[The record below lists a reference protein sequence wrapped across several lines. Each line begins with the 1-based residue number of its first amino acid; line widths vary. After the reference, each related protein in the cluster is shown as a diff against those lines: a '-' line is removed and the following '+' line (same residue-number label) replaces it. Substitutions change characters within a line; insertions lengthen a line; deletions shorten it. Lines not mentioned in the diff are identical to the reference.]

1 MTITESIDL
10 FLQNLELEKGR
21 SLKTLESYGHYLSR
35 FAAWAE
41 EQSITNVDGIN
52 EELILQFRQYLNRLT
67 FQNDQPLSKATQNY
81 HIIALRSWLRF
92 LNRRGENTLSAERV
106 DLAKIGDR
114 QIQFLEAEEL
124 DRLLAQPNPGHISGL
139 RDLAIMHTLFSTGLR
154 VSELCALDRDK
165 INLER
170 GEFSVIGKG
179 RKERIVFLSEDATNW
194 LNQYIAARS
203 DDDNAVFVRYKD
215 PVKDEDIFD
224 EHSKRLTPRSVERIV
239 KAHAKKAGIVKD
251 VTPHTL
257 RHSFATDLLMN
268 GANIRDVQ
276 SMLGHSSLNT
286 TQIYTHV
293 TNQHL
298 KDVHTAFHGK
308 KKAESVPE
316 SDNATE

>member
-10 FLQNLELEKGR
+10 FLQNLELEKG
-21 SLKTLESYGHYLSR
+21 SSPKTLESYGHYLNR

-41 EQSITNVDGIN
+41 EQSIATPADLT
-52 EELILQFRQYLNRLT
+52 EEAVLQYRQFLNRILT
-67 FQNDQPLSKATQNY
+67 QTNTPLSKATQNY

-92 LNRRGENTLSAERV
+92 LNRKGEPAMSAERI
-106 DLAKIGDR
+106 DLAKTGDR

-124 DRLLAQPNPGHISGL
+124 ERLLAQPNPNHIAGL
-139 RDLAIMHTLFSTGLR
+139 RDLAILFTLFSTGLR
-154 VSELCALDRDK
+154 VSELVALDKDK

-179 RKERIVFLSEDATNW
+179 RKERIVFLSDMATKW
-194 LNQYIAARS
+194 LTQYIAART
-203 DDDNAVFVRYKD
+203 DNDPAVFVRYKD
-215 PVKDEDIFD
+215 PVNDDDITD
-224 EHSKRLTPRSVERIV
+224 VRSKRITPRSIERIV
-239 KAHAKKAGIVKD
+239 RAYAKKAGIVKD

-298 KDVHTAFHGK
+298 KDVHSAFHGK
-308 KKAESVPE
+308 KKEAPK
-316 SDNATE
+316 TEEEEGA